1 MPRQENPVEN
11 PAEEL
16 VGQPLLQAMGLR
28 VVFKPKSPHPIV
40 ALNDLTLRVESGSV
54 TGLVGPDGAGKT
66 TCLRLAAGLLVPQSG
81 SMHVLGHDVVR
92 EAQIIRPRIGYM
104 PQQFGLYEDLTVQ
117 ENLELYA
124 DLQGVPMASRKF
136 QFERLLDMTDLG
148 KFTARR
154 SGQLSGGM
162 KQKLGLACCLVKVPE
177 LLILD
182 EPTVGV
188 DPVSRRDI
196 WRIVYQL
203 VDEEGLGV
211 LVSTAY
217 LDEAERC
224 NNVVV
229 MHNGSKLAEG
239 TPQSF
244 YSRVEGRV
252 FSITPTVTQTTRML
266 HGEVLQRSD
275 VVDASIQSGM
285 VRVVFAKES
294 AVLQNTSSRRD
305 SKTEEEKP
313 KGSVDKT
320 IPKASL
326 VPVTPRFEDAFVDML
341 QQDGAAIEKLTLSGA
356 EDESADKTSQSVS
369 DKIPA
374 IVVSKLLKQ
383 FGAFTAV
390 HDISFTVQR
399 GEIFGLLGANG
410 AGKTTTFRMLCGLLN
425 ASGGDIHVAGNN
437 MRKAPSKARSR
448 IGYMA
453 QKFSLYQQL
462 TVTQNLRFYGKAYGL
477 QRDHLHK
484 RLDWALREFD
494 MEDRKD
500 VMTQSLPAGF
510 KQRLAMA
517 AAMLHEPEILFLDE
531 PTSGADPLARRE
543 FWARISKFAREGVTV
558 IVTTH
563 FMEEAEYCDHLLIM
577 AQGQQLAAG
586 TPAQIRAQAVS
597 DKTPDPTIED
607 AFIQLAGD

>member
-1 MPRQENPVEN
+1 MSVREK
-11 PAEEL
+11 AATKA
-16 VGQPLLQAMGLR
+16 LLEANDLQ
-28 VVFKPKSPHPIV
+28 VVFKPQSKHPIV
-40 ALNDLTLRVESGSV
+40 ALHGLNLSVASGSV

-66 TCLRLAAGLLVPQSG
+66 TCLRLAAGLLVPQAG
-81 SMHVLGHDVVR
+81 TITVFGHDVVR
-92 EAQIIRPRIGYM
+92 EAEKIRPRIGYM
-104 PQQFGLYEDLTVQ
+104 PQQFGLYEDLSVQ
-117 ENLELYA
+117 ENLDLYA
-124 DLQGVPMASRKF
+124 DLHDVPMAGRDD
-136 QFERLLDMTDLG
+136 QFARLLEMTDLG

-162 KQKLGLACCLVKVPE
+162 KQKLGLACCLVKIPE

-203 VDEEGLGV
+203 VQEEGLGV

-229 MHNGSKLAEG
+229 MHNGVKLAEG
-239 TPQSF
+239 TPASF
-244 YSRVEGRV
+244 YERVQGRV
-252 FSITPTVTQTTRML
+252 YTISPTPNQSVRHL
-266 HGEVLQRSD
+266 HGEILQRSD
-275 VVDASIQSGM
+275 IVDASIQSGT
-285 VRVVFAKES
+285 VRAVFSSDSGFVEETGGKDRRELEG
-294 AVLQNTSSRRD
+294 AVT
-305 SKTEEEKP
+305 
-313 KGSVDKT
+313 
-320 IPKASL
+320 
-326 VPVTPRFEDAFVDML
+326 PVAPRFEDAFVDML
-341 QQDGAAIEKLTLSGA
+341 QQDGAAVEKLSLDGMQRTQHGVEQGIEERQAAIDVSG
-356 EDESADKTSQSVS
+356 
-369 DKIPA
+369 
-374 IVVSKLLKQ
+374 LLKT

-390 HDISFTVQR
+390 HDISFSVQR

-410 AGKTTTFRMLCGLLN
+410 AGKTTTFRMLCGLLK
-425 ASGGDIHVAGNN
+425 ASGGSIHVAGNN

-453 QKFSLYQQL
+453 QKFSLYQQF
-462 TVTQNLRFYGKAYGL
+462 TVSQNLRFYGKAYGL
-477 QRDHLHK
+477 KRDALTR
-484 RLDWALREFD
+484 RLDWALTEFD

-500 VMTQSLPAGF
+500 VVTQSLPAGF

-543 FWARISKFAREGVTV
+543 FWARINKFSQEGVTV
-558 IVTTH
+558 VVTTH

-586 TPAQIRAQAVS
+586 TPAQIRQHAVTEA
-597 DKTPDPTIED
+597 KPNPTIED
-607 AFIQLAGD
+607 AFIMLADG

>member
-1 MPRQENPVEN
+1 MPMQEVQ
-11 PAEEL
+11 A
-16 VGQPLLQAMGLR
+16 GQPLLLAENIR
-28 VVFKPKSPHPIV
+28 VVFKPKSKRPIV
-40 ALNDLTLRVESGSV
+40 ALDDLSLSVEAGSV

-81 SMHVLGHDVVR
+81 SMTVLGYDVVQ
-92 EAQIIRPRIGYM
+92 EADGMRSRIGYM

-117 ENLELYA
+117 ENLDLYA
-124 DLQGVPMASRKF
+124 DLQDVPMVARKE
-136 QFERLLDMTDLG
+136 QFARLLDMTDLG
-148 KFTARR
+148 EFTQRR
-154 SGQLSGGM
+154 AGQLSGGM

-203 VDEEGLGV
+203 VEEEGVGV
-211 LVSTAY
+211 VVSTAY

-224 NNVVV
+224 NEVIV
-229 MHNGSKLAEG
+229 MHHGVKLAEG

-252 FSITPTVTQTTRML
+252 FSIAPKAPQTARTL
-266 HGEVLQRSD
+266 HGEMLQRGD
-275 VVDASIQSGM
+275 VVDASIQSGV
-285 VRVVFAKES
+285 VRVVLSK
-294 AVLQNTSSRRD
+294 D
-305 SKTEEEKP
+305 SPVRPQALLSE
-313 KGSVDKT
+313 DKAHQE
-320 IPKASL
+320 ISKLDLEP
-326 VPVTPRFEDAFVDML
+326 VPPRFEDVFVDML
-341 QQDGAAIEKLTLSGA
+341 HQDGAAIEKPA
-356 EDESADKTSQSVS
+356 EEKSVEIVHGLE
-369 DKIPA
+369 KQVIARKEPA
-374 IVVSKLLKQ
+374 IVVSNLLKQ

-390 HDISFTVQR
+390 QNISFSVCR

-410 AGKTTTFRMLCGLLN
+410 AGKTTTFRMLCGLLK
-425 ASGGDIHVAGNN
+425 ASGGEINVAGND
-437 MRKAPSKARSR
+437 MRTAPSRARSR

-453 QKFSLYQQL
+453 QKFSLYQQF
-462 TVTQNLRFYGKAYGL
+462 TVKQNLRFYGKAYGL
-477 QRDHLHK
+477 HRSHLQQ

-494 MEDRKD
+494 MEDRKNA
-500 VMTQSLPAGF
+500 VTQSLPAGF

-543 FWARISKFAREGVTV
+543 FWARINKFSREGVTV

-563 FMEEAEYCDHLLIM
+563 FLEEAEYCDHMLIM

-586 TPAQIRAQAVS
+586 TPAQIRELAVS
-597 DKTPDPTIED
+597 KETPDPTIED
-607 AFIQLAGD
+607 AFIKLAGE

>member
-1 MPRQENPVEN
+1 MPSQEDSVE
-11 PAEEL
+11 
-16 VGQPLLQAMGLR
+16 QPLLQARDLR
-28 VVFKPKSPHPIV
+28 VVFKPKSTHPIV
-40 ALNDLTLRVESGSV
+40 ALNNLNLRVESRSV

-66 TCLRLAAGLLVPQSG
+66 TCLRLGAGLLVPQAG
-81 SMHVLGHDVVR
+81 SMKVLGHDVVK
-92 EAQIIRPRIGYM
+92 EADLIRPRIGYM

-117 ENLELYA
+117 ENLDLYA
-124 DLQGVPMASRKF
+124 DLQDVPMASRKS

-148 KFTARR
+148 KFTGRR

-203 VDEEGLGV
+203 VEEEGLGV

-229 MHNGSKLAEG
+229 MHQGTKLAEG
-239 TPQSF
+239 TPTSF

-252 FSITPTVTQTTRML
+252 FSIAPHSTQTARTL
-266 HGEVLQRSD
+266 HGEVLQRND

-285 VRVVFAKES
+285 VRVVLSKES
-294 AVLQNTSSRRD
+294 LLLANPVLLND
-305 SKTEEEKP
+305 DNAGEEKS
-313 KGSVDKT
+313 KCGKDNT
-320 IPKASL
+320 ISRTSL
-326 VPVTPRFEDAFVDML
+326 TPVTPRFEDVFVDML
-341 QQDGAAIEKLTLSGA
+341 QQHGAAIEKLALSGTGS
-356 EDESADKTSQSVS
+356 ELCPDVVESTVDDA
-369 DKIPA
+369 PA
-374 IVVSKLLKQ
+374 ITVSKLMKQ

-390 HDISFTVQR
+390 HDISFMVQR

-425 ASGGDIHVAGNN
+425 ASDGEIQVAGNN
-437 MRKAPSKARSR
+437 MRRAPSKARSR

-453 QKFSLYQQL
+453 QKFSLYQQF
-462 TVTQNLRFYGKAYGL
+462 TVVQNLRFYGKAYGL
-477 QRDHLHK
+477 KRQHLQQ
-484 RLDWALREFD
+484 RLDWAFREFD

-500 VMTQSLPAGF
+500 VVTQSLPAGF

-543 FWARISKFAREGVTV
+543 FWARISKFAHEGVTV

-586 TPAQIRAQAVS
+586 TPTQIRAHAVS
-597 DKTPDPTIED
+597 EKTPDPTIED

>member
-1 MPRQENPVEN
+1 MPRQEDPVE
-11 PAEEL
+11 
-16 VGQPLLQAMGLR
+16 QPLLQAVDLR

-40 ALNDLTLRVESGSV
+40 ALNNLNLRVESRSV

-66 TCLRLAAGLLVPQSG
+66 TCLRLGAGLLVPQSG
-81 SMHVLGHDVVR
+81 SMKVLGHDVVQ
-92 EAQIIRPRIGYM
+92 EADLIRPRIGYM

-117 ENLELYA
+117 ENLDLYA
-124 DLQGVPMASRKF
+124 DLQDVPMISRKS

-148 KFTARR
+148 KFTDRR

-203 VDEEGLGV
+203 VEEEGLGV

-229 MHNGSKLAEG
+229 MHEGKKLAEG
-239 TPQSF
+239 TPKSF
-244 YSRVEGRV
+244 YSRVQGRV
-252 FSITPTVTQTTRML
+252 FSIPPNPTQTARTL
-266 HGEVLQRSD
+266 HGKVLQRND
-275 VVDASIQSGM
+275 VVDASIQSCM
-285 VRVVFAKES
+285 VRVVLSKES
-294 AVLQNTSSRRD
+294 PLLAD
-305 SKTEEEKP
+305 SVPLSGKNAEDENFKGVEE
-313 KGSVDKT
+313 GAIT
-320 IPKASL
+320 KASL
-326 VPVTPRFEDAFVDML
+326 TPVSPRFEDVFVDML
-341 QQDGAAIEKLTLSGA
+341 QQHGASIEKLAVTG
-356 EDESADKTSQSVS
+356 KGS
-369 DKIPA
+369 DFVDNVIEGSIDDAPV
-374 IVVSKLLKQ
+374 ITVSKLLKL

-390 HDISFTVQR
+390 HDISFMVQR

-425 ASGGDIHVAGNN
+425 ASDGEIQVAGNN

-453 QKFSLYQQL
+453 QKFSLYQQF
-462 TVTQNLRFYGKAYGL
+462 TVAQNLRFYGKAYGL
-477 QRDHLHK
+477 KRQHLQQ
-484 RLDWALREFD
+484 RLDWAFREFD

-500 VMTQSLPAGF
+500 VVTQSLPAGF

-543 FWARISKFAREGVTV
+543 FWARISKFAHEGVTV

-597 DKTPDPTIED
+597 EKTPDPTIED

>member
-1 MPRQENPVEN
+1 MTMHEDQE
-11 PAEEL
+11 
-16 VGQPLLQAMGLR
+16 GRPLLQAVDLR
-28 VVFKPKSPHPIV
+28 VVFKPKSGHPVV
-40 ALNDLTLRVESGSV
+40 ALNNLNLRVEARSV

-81 SMHVLGHDVVR
+81 SMHVLGHDVVH
-92 EAQIIRPRIGYM
+92 EADLIRPRVGYM

-117 ENLELYA
+117 ENLNLYA
-124 DLQGVPMASRKF
+124 DLQGVPMALRKD
-136 QFERLLDMTDLG
+136 QFARLLDMTDLE
-148 KFTARR
+148 KFTDRR

-203 VDEEGLGV
+203 VDEKGLGV
-211 LVSTAY
+211 VVSTAY

-229 MHNGSKLAEG
+229 MHKGSKLAEG
-239 TPQSF
+239 TPKSF
-244 YSRVEGRV
+244 YSRVSGRV
-252 FSITPTVTQTTRML
+252 FVVAPQPPQTARML

-285 VRVVFAKES
+285 VRTVFSKNSPVLTNDVAETHSSFIEGES
-294 AVLQNTSSRRD
+294 EK
-305 SKTEEEKP
+305 KTLR
-313 KGSVDKT
+313 T
-320 IPKASL
+320 IPKDSL
-326 VPVTPRFEDAFVDML
+326 VPVTPRFEDVFVDML
-341 QQDGAAIEKLTLSGA
+341 QQDGTVIEKPLLAASD
-356 EDESADKTSQSVS
+356 EDTVKQTRPVAMKNA
-369 DKIPA
+369 PA
-374 IVVSKLLKQ
+374 IVVSSLLKQ
-383 FGAFTAV
+383 FGTFTAV
-390 HDISFTVQR
+390 RDISFTVHR

-410 AGKTTTFRMLCGLLN
+410 AGKTTTFRMLCGLLK
-425 ASGGDIHVAGNN
+425 ASGGEIHVAGND
-437 MRKAPSKARSR
+437 MRKTPSKTRSR

-453 QKFSLYQQL
+453 QKFSLYQQF
-462 TVTQNLRFYGKAYGL
+462 TVKQNLRFYGKAYGL
-477 QRDHLHK
+477 HRAQLQQ

-500 VMTQSLPAGF
+500 VITQSLPAGF

-543 FWARISKFAREGVTV
+543 FWARINKFAREGVTV

-586 TPAQIRAQAVS
+586 TPAQIREYAVS
-597 DKTPDPTIED
+597 EKTPEPTIED
-607 AFIQLAGD
+607 AFIQLAES